1 MDYGKDTQNYTQ
13 IKTWYMLLALATIV
27 KTGFM
32 LKSLGC
38 PQHLCHFLFLE
49 FITLY
54 SKHIVTFYFCRK
66 KDSKTYQGTTWQ
78 IKFELKN
85 IDKDHTYTLRVAI
98 ASATFAELQ
107 VRVND
112 ANASPLFTSGLI
124 GRDNSIARHG
134 IHGLYWLFNVEV
146 AGSKLVEG
154 ENTLFLTQPRSISP
168 FQGIMYDYIRFE
180 APS

>member
-1 MDYGKDTQNYTQ
+1 MNLCTLEHQERQFDEFELILTQN
-13 IKTWYMLLALATIV
+13 
-27 KTGFM
+27 
-32 LKSLGC
+32 LGMK
-38 PQHLCHFLFLE
+38 
-49 FITLY
+49 I
-54 SKHIVTFYFCRK
+54 
-66 KDSKTYQGTTWQ
+66 
-78 IKFELKN
+78 
-85 IDKDHTYTLRVAI
+85 
-98 ASATFAELQ
+98 
-107 VRVND
+107 RVND

-154 ENTLFLTQPRSISP
+154 ENTLFLTQPRSTSP